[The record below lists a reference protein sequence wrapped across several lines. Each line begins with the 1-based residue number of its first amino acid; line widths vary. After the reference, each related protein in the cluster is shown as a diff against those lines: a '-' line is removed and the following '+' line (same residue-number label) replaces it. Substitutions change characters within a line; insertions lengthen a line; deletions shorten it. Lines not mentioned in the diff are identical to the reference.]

1 MILEADPDFEREGF
15 HEHVLPGERKPGS
28 AGKQEALLVR
38 L

>member
-15 HEHVLPGERKPGS
+15 HEHVRPGERKPGS